1 MNMKWQLPFGMG
13 IFACIINSATASP
26 WATGDWGGTR
36 SQLLDKGYDFTLD
49 YTGEAATNLHGGYDH
64 DSTARYTAQWALG
77 THLDLQKIFGWN
89 AADFKLTITERNG
102 NNLSNDRIGDPR
114 TGQLSSVQEV
124 WGRGQTWRLTQ
135 MWYRQKFFDNA
146 LDVKI
151 GRMGIQEDFN
161 SFPCDFQSLS
171 FCSSPIGNVVGDIWY
186 SWPVSQWGLRLK
198 YNMQNNLALQVG
210 AFEQNPSYLETGN
223 GFKLSGSGSQGMLLP
238 VEAVWS
244 PNLGSEKLAG
254 EYRLGYYY
262 SSASAND
269 VYEDTNGDPQ
279 GLTGQAFKSRGSK
292 HGWWVIAQQQ
302 LTHHNGDPTRGLSIF
317 ASLTFPDKATSPIDS
332 YQQVGAVYKGPFN
345 ARPEDDIGLG
355 FARIHVNDDVS
366 KRQNQLNTVSG
377 TENYDDPNFV
387 PIQRTEYNMELYYG
401 VHLTDWVTIRP
412 NLQYVR
418 HPGGVYEVDNALVAG
433 LKIQASF

>member
-1 MNMKWQLPFGMG
+1 MNMKWRLPFGIG
-13 IFACIINSATASP
+13 IFACIINSATASE
-26 WATGDWGGTR
+26 WGTGDWGGTR
-36 SQLLDKGYDFTLD
+36 TELLDKGYDFTLG

-64 DSTARYTAQWALG
+64 DRTARYTAQWALG
-77 THLDLQKIFGWN
+77 THLDLQKILGWD
-89 AADFKLTITERNG
+89 AADFQLTITERNG

-114 TGQLSSVQEV
+114 TGMLSSVQEV

-135 MWYRQKFFDNA
+135 MWYRQKFFDDV
-146 LDVKI
+146 LDVKV

-186 SWPVSQWGLRLK
+186 SWPVSQWGLRAI
-198 YNMQNNLALQVG
+198 YNMRPDLALHIG

-223 GFKLSGSGSQGMLLP
+223 GFKLSGSGTQGTLLP

-244 PNLGSEKLAG
+244 PKVGSQALPG

-269 VYEDTNGDPQ
+269 VFEDINGNPQ
-279 GLTGQAFKSRGSK
+279 GLTGQPFKTHGSK
-292 HGWWVIAQQQ
+292 HGWWVIMQQQ
-302 LTHHNGDPTRGLSIF
+302 VTRHNDDASRGLSVF
-317 ASLTFPDKATSPIDS
+317 ASLTFPDQATSPIDS
-332 YQQVGAVYKGPFN
+332 YQQIGLVYKGPFN
-345 ARPEDDIGLG
+345 VRPKDDIGLG
-355 FARIHVNDDVS
+355 VARIHVNDDVS

-377 TENYDDPNFV
+377 IANYDDPNFV

-401 VHLTDWVTIRP
+401 AHLTDWLTVRP

-418 HPGGVYEVDNALVAG
+418 DPGGVSQVDNAVVAG
-433 LKIQASF
+433 LKIQAKF